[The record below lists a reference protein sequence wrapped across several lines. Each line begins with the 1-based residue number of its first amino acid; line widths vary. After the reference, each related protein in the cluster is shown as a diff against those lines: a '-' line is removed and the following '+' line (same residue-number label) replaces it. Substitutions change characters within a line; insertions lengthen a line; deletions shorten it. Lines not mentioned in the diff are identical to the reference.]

1 LWDLLIY
8 WLNNKNLFLYDGI
21 IMSFMLVKLFLK
33 SVGSMLINLYF
44 FKSKW
49 PFKKIVLIKLKLE
62 SQREWELILEKRE
75 LEIMIFRFKEFVND
89 YI

>member
-1 LWDLLIY
+1 
-8 WLNNKNLFLYDGI
+8 
-21 IMSFMLVKLFLK
+21 MSFMLVKLFLK